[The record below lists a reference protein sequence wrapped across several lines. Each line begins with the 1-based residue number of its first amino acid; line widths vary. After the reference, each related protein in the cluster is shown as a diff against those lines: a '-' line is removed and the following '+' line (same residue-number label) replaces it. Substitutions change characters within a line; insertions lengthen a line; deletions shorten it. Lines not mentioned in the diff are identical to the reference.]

1 MQQWIKDTARGKR
14 GSKHLSYEQAKLAGE
29 AMFSGKAS
37 DVQIA
42 AFLIAERIKTETSD
56 EAAVDQ
62 TMSPAG
68 QAEKIKTIL
77 SGSEEAGLDY
87 ERKQVIMNAGLRYY
101 LFGHTTSIEEGTDL
115 AKSQLKQK
123 RGLKI
128 LEQWISASSKGT
140 NLQF

>member
-1 MQQWIKDTARGKR
+1 
-14 GSKHLSYEQAKLAGE
+14 
-29 AMFSGKAS
+29 MFSGKAS

-42 AFLIAERIKTETSD
+42 AFLIAERIKTETSY

-68 QAEKIKTIL
+68 QAEKIKAIL

>member
-62 TMSPAG
+62 IMSPAG
-68 QAEKIKTIL
+68 QAEKIKAIL

>member
-1 MQQWIKDTARGKR
+1 MQQWIKETARGKR

-56 EAAVDQ
+56 EAAVNQ
-62 TMSPAG
+62 IMSQAG
-68 QAEKIKTIL
+68 QAEKIKAIL

>member
-62 TMSPAG
+62 IMSQAG

>member
-62 TMSPAG
+62 IMSQAG
-68 QAEKIKTIL
+68 QAEKIKAIL

>member
-1 MQQWIKDTARGKR
+1 MQQWIKETARGK
-14 GSKHLSYEQAKLAGE
+14 GAKHLSYEQAKLAGE

-42 AFLIAERIKTETSD
+42 AFLVAERIKTETSD

-128 LEQWISASSKGT
+128 LEQWISAPSKGT